1 LLCLRSD
8 ASFLRCIV
16 VAADPGVDAAVDE
29 QLELPRIEHV
39 HNVGVEAGCRIVA
52 IGHDGALTLPRVV
65 ADAEP

>member
-1 LLCLRSD
+1 MPLTLD
-8 ASFLRCIV
+8 ASFLRWIV

-39 HNVGVEAGCRIVA
+39 HNVGVEGGCRIVA
-52 IGHDGALTLPRVV
+52 IGHNGALTLPRVV